1 MYFLLEV
8 ISVFSINKLKI
19 ITFVIFG
26 GVLFNSHAN
35 SLKYILNNSLNNAPE
50 LLEAK
55 ADIDIAVARVNQ
67 ARAQHF
73 PVISVT
79 GNKLL
84 GQYHRDESD
93 YDNNSFT
100 PGLRGELNLY
110 SFGGIENDV
119 ERNEKEQLYYQ
130 FKYSETK
137 ENVAYT
143 ISDLYLKALLA
154 KESIAV
160 KKKSLDRHNRIISE
174 LNVIARNDEGRIS
187 EYVQAEARKILV
199 EQDINYYEKELMTT
213 LSTLSKY
220 TGFPVG
226 ESDLVNPFD
235 GMTVSDMYREFTAEN
250 NNQNPAYLVSQADI
264 DAKKMGVKVENKK
277 QLPRI
282 NLTGNMTKDDRQI
295 GIDVTWDIINFSSLY
310 SVDEKVSQLNAAQ
323 QRMDRVIRDIE
334 EARRLSVINIQKSTQ
349 KLKILDA
356 QILSSTK
363 VVDFYQLQFNV
374 ARRSLLDVLN
384 AEKELSDV
392 ELSYATTLGD
402 LRHGMLDYL
411 YAQGTLSRW
420 ALNSLTH

>member
-1 MYFLLEV
+1 M
-8 ISVFSINKLKI
+8 FSINKLKI

-55 ADIDIAVARVNQ
+55 ADIDISVARVNQ

-130 FKYSETK
+130 FKYNETK

-160 KKKSLDRHNRIISE
+160 KKKSLDRHNKIMSE
-174 LNVIARNDEGRIS
+174 LNVIARNDEGRVS

-226 ESDLVNPFD
+226 ESDLVNPFSD
-235 GMTVSDMYREFTAEN
+235 MTVSDMYRDFTAES

-264 DAKKMGVKVENKK
+264 DAKKLGVKVENKK
-277 QLPRI
+277 QLPKI
-282 NLTGNMTKDDRQI
+282 NLTGNITKDDRQI

-310 SVDEKVSQLNAAQ
+310 SIDEKVSQLNAAQ

-392 ELSYATTLGD
+392 ELSYATTLSD
-402 LRHGMLDYL
+402 LRYGMLDYL
-411 YAQGTLSRW
+411 YAQGTLSHW
-420 ALNSLTH
+420 ALNSLAH

>member
-1 MYFLLEV
+1 M
-8 ISVFSINKLKI
+8 FSINKLKI
-19 ITFVIFG
+19 ITIIIFG
-26 GVLFNSHAN
+26 GVFFNSHAN

-55 ADIDIAVARVNQ
+55 ADVDIAVARVNQ
-67 ARAQHF
+67 AQAQHF
-73 PVISVT
+73 PILSVT

-84 GQYHRDESD
+84 GQYHRDSRD
-93 YDNNSFT
+93 YDDNNFI
-100 PGLRGELNLY
+100 PGLHGELNLY
-110 SFGGIENDV
+110 SFGGIESDV

-137 ENVAYT
+137 ENIAYT
-143 ISDLYLKALLA
+143 ISNLYLKALLA
-154 KESIAV
+154 KESITV
-160 KKKSLDRHNRIISE
+160 KKRSLDRHNKIIAE

-199 EQDINYYEKELMTT
+199 EQDINHYEKELMTT
-213 LSTLSKY
+213 LSMLSKY

-226 ESDLVNPFD
+226 ESDLVNPFE

-250 NNQNPAYLVSQADI
+250 NNKNPAYLVSQADI

-277 QLPRI
+277 QLPRV
-282 NLTGNMTKDDRQI
+282 NLTGNITKDDRQI

-392 ELSYATTLGD
+392 ELSYATTLND
-402 LRHGMLDYL
+402 LRQGMLDYL
-411 YAQGTLSRW
+411 YAQGTLSHW

>member
-1 MYFLLEV
+1 M
-8 ISVFSINKLKI
+8 FSINKLKI

-26 GVLFNSHAN
+26 GVLFNAHAN
-35 SLKYILNNSLNNAPE
+35 SLKYILNNALNNAPE

-55 ADIDIAVARVNQ
+55 ADIDISVARVNQ

-130 FKYSETK
+130 FKYNETK

-160 KKKSLDRHNRIISE
+160 KKKSLDRHNKIISE
-174 LNVIARNDEGRIS
+174 LNVIARNDEGRVS

-220 TGFPVG
+220 TRFPVG
-226 ESDLVNPFD
+226 ESDLVNPFSD
-235 GMTVSDMYREFTAEN
+235 MTVSDMYRDFTAEN

-264 DAKKMGVKVENKK
+264 DAKKLGVKVENKK
-277 QLPRI
+277 QLPKI
-282 NLTGNMTKDDRQI
+282 NLTGNITEDDRQI

-310 SVDEKVSQLNAAQ
+310 SIDEKVSQLNAAQ

-392 ELSYATTLGD
+392 ELSYATTLSD
-402 LRHGMLDYL
+402 LRYGMLDYL
-411 YAQGTLSRW
+411 YAQGTLSHW
-420 ALNSLTH
+420 ALNSLAH

>member
-1 MYFLLEV
+1 
-8 ISVFSINKLKI
+8 VFSINKLKI
-19 ITFVIFG
+19 ITFVILG

-55 ADIDIAVARVNQ
+55 ADIDIAVAKVNQ
-67 ARAQHF
+67 TRAQHF

-84 GQYHRDESD
+84 GQYHRDKSD
-93 YDNNSFT
+93 YDNNSFI
-100 PGLRGELNLY
+100 PGLRGELNIY

-160 KKKSLDRHNRIISE
+160 KKKSLDRHNKIISE
-174 LNVIARNDEGRIS
+174 LNVIARNDEGRVS

-235 GMTVSDMYREFTAEN
+235 GMTVSDMYSEFTAEN

-282 NLTGNMTKDDRQI
+282 NLTGNITKDDRQI

-310 SVDEKVSQLNAAQ
+310 SIDEKVSQLNAAQ
-323 QRMDRVIRDIE
+323 QRMERVIRDIE

-392 ELSYATTLGD
+392 ELSYATTLSD
-402 LRHGMLDYL
+402 LRYGMLDYL
-411 YAQGTLSRW
+411 YAQGKLSHW
-420 ALNSLTH
+420 ALNSHTH

>member
-1 MYFLLEV
+1 M
-8 ISVFSINKLKI
+8 FSINKLKI

-26 GVLFNSHAN
+26 GVLFNAHAN
-35 SLKYILNNSLNNAPE
+35 SLKYILNNALNNAPE

-55 ADIDIAVARVNQ
+55 ADIDISVARVNQ

-130 FKYSETK
+130 FKYNETK

-160 KKKSLDRHNRIISE
+160 KKKSLDRHNKIISE
-174 LNVIARNDEGRIS
+174 LNVIARNDEGRVS

-226 ESDLVNPFD
+226 ESDLVNPFSD
-235 GMTVSDMYREFTAEN
+235 MTVSDMYRDFTAEN

-264 DAKKMGVKVENKK
+264 DAKKLGVKVENKK
-277 QLPRI
+277 QLPKI
-282 NLTGNMTKDDRQI
+282 NLTGNITEDDRQI

-310 SVDEKVSQLNAAQ
+310 SIDEKVSQLNAAQ

-392 ELSYATTLGD
+392 ELSYATTLSD
-402 LRHGMLDYL
+402 LRYGMLDYL
-411 YAQGTLSRW
+411 YAQGTLSHW
-420 ALNSLTH
+420 ALNSLAH

>member
-1 MYFLLEV
+1 M
-8 ISVFSINKLKI
+8 FSINKLKI

-55 ADIDIAVARVNQ
+55 ADIDIAIARVNQ

-130 FKYSETK
+130 FKYRETK

-174 LNVIARNDEGRIS
+174 LNVIASNDEGRIS
-187 EYVQAEARKILV
+187 EYIQAEARKILV

-226 ESDLVNPFD
+226 ESDLFNPFD

-282 NLTGNMTKDDRQI
+282 NLTGNMSKDDRQI

>member
-1 MYFLLEV
+1 M
-8 ISVFSINKLKI
+8 
-19 ITFVIFG
+19 
-26 GVLFNSHAN
+26 
-35 SLKYILNNSLNNAPE
+35 
-50 LLEAK
+50 
-55 ADIDIAVARVNQ
+55 
-67 ARAQHF
+67 
-73 PVISVT
+73 
-79 GNKLL
+79 
-84 GQYHRDESD
+84 
-93 YDNNSFT
+93 
-100 PGLRGELNLY
+100 
-110 SFGGIENDV
+110 
-119 ERNEKEQLYYQ
+119 
-130 FKYSETK
+130 
-137 ENVAYT
+137 
-143 ISDLYLKALLA
+143 LA
-154 KESIAV
+154 KESITV
-160 KKKSLDRHNRIISE
+160 KKRSLDRHNKIIAE

-199 EQDINYYEKELMTT
+199 EQDINHYEKELMTT

-226 ESDLVNPFD
+226 ESDLVNPFE

-250 NNQNPAYLVSQADI
+250 NNKNPAYLVSQADI

-277 QLPRI
+277 QLPRV
-282 NLTGNMTKDDRQI
+282 NLTGNITKDDRQI

-392 ELSYATTLGD
+392 ELSYATTLND
-402 LRHGMLDYL
+402 LRQGMLDYL
-411 YAQGTLSRW
+411 YAQGTLSHW

>member
-1 MYFLLEV
+1 M
-8 ISVFSINKLKI
+8 FSINKLKVMI
-19 ITFVIFG
+19 VIFG
-26 GVLFNSHAN
+26 GVFFNSSAH

-55 ADIDIAVARVNQ
+55 ADVDVAVARVNQ
-67 ARAQHF
+67 AQAQHF
-73 PVISVT
+73 PVFSVT

-84 GQYHRDESD
+84 GQYHRDNRD
-93 YDNNSFT
+93 YDDNNFI
-100 PGLRGELNLY
+100 PGVRGELNLY
-110 SFGGIENDV
+110 SFGGIESDI

-130 FKYSETK
+130 FKYRETK
-137 ENVAYT
+137 ENIAYT

-154 KESIAV
+154 KESIMV

-187 EYVQAEARKILV
+187 EYVQAEARRILV
-199 EQDINYYEKELMTT
+199 EQDINHYEKELMTT

-226 ESDLVNPFD
+226 ESDLVNPFES
-235 GMTVSDMYREFTAEN
+235 MTVSDIYREYTAEN

-264 DAKKMGVKVENKK
+264 EAKKMGVEVENKK
-277 QLPRI
+277 LLPRI
-282 NLTGNMTKDDRQI
+282 NLTGNITKDDRQI

-310 SVDEKVSQLNAAQ
+310 SVDEKISQLHASQ
-323 QRMDRVIRDIE
+323 QRMERVIRDIE

-356 QILSSTK
+356 QILSSAK

-392 ELSYATTLGD
+392 ELSYAATLSD
-402 LRHGMLDYL
+402 LRYGMLDYL
-411 YAQGTLSRW
+411 YAQGTLSNW
-420 ALNSLTH
+420 AFNSVTH

>member
-1 MYFLLEV
+1 A
-8 ISVFSINKLKI
+8 
-19 ITFVIFG
+19 
-26 GVLFNSHAN
+26 H
-35 SLKYILNNSLNNAPE
+35 SLKYILNNSLNNTPE

-55 ADIDIAVARVNQ
+55 AEIDVAVARVNQ
-67 ARAQHF
+67 AHAQHF
-73 PVISVT
+73 PVFSVT

-84 GQYHRDESD
+84 GQYHRDNRD
-93 YDNNSFT
+93 YDDNNFI

-110 SFGGIENDV
+110 SFGGIESDV

-130 FKYSETK
+130 FKYNETK
-137 ENVAYT
+137 ENIAYT

-174 LNVIARNDEGRIS
+174 LNVIARNDEGRVS

-226 ESDLVNPFD
+226 ESDLVNPFE
-235 GMTVSDMYREFTAEN
+235 GMTVSDMYREYTAEN

-264 DAKKMGVKVENKK
+264 EAKKMGVEVENKK

-282 NLTGNMTKDDRQI
+282 NLTGNITKDDRQI
-295 GIDVTWDIINFSSLY
+295 GIDVTWDIINFSSMY

-356 QILSSTK
+356 QILSSAK

-392 ELSYATTLGD
+392 ELSYATTLSD
-402 LRHGMLDYL
+402 LRYGMLDYL
-411 YAQGTLSRW
+411 YAQGTLSHW
-420 ALNSLTH
+420 ALNSLAH